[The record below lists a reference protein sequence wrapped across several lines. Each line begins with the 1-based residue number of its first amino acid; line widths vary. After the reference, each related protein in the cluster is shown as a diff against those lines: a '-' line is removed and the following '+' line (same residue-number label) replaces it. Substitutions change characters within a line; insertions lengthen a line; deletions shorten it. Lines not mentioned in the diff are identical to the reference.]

1 MLRKL
6 FDEEEALKRQIKERG
21 EDAVALGYERR
32 SSLVSEQAPKCSAAR
47 RDSIHNCREARRA
60 SAPNVSGTES
70 HIDSLIKPT
79 VNYQVRA
86 AEKRQSS
93 APVKQEKQQL
103 TPEELEEQRQKLK
116 EFHSRNSA
124 FQQTKQRFLDTQRQK
139 REEQEMVGCTFKPV
153 QRVASTTSATFPETM
168 LERAQRAQAKKEAK
182 LRKLRQEQFDKE
194 MAQCS
199 FRPVIHDPW
208 TAERCPNTTD
218 SRRSSFSSC
227 NSVSSSRGYS
237 AARYAPPR
245 SRSLGVSAGYAARH
259 AVPYE
264 ASEASEY
271 WSGSQDEAVSLGSVD
286 HQDSFDDE
294 MTILPSSTN
303 GTLESAGIGGV
314 PHRPPRMPGNT
325 ATPFD
330 AAQAAFNERALEQL
344 QSLQRMQER
353 RQLLE
358 ETMTPTMTPQVTS
371 FESPSAASFEVPPS
385 GVACFAAAVRR
396 ASCPGITDASPGV
409 ASFAAA
415 IRRNSCQDTTD
426 SRRGSAAVAEAV
438 GRMEELLGD
447 DLTIDLEDE
456 WELDHDM
463 MLDTRSV
470 DEEDDI
476 SAAGEDI
483 EPDQD
488 NLGGSPGEPLLKSN
502 IIRQRQPSS
511 PICGGA

>member
-6 FDEEEALKRQIKERG
+6 FDQEESLKQQIKERG

-60 SAPNVSGTES
+60 TAPSVSGADS
-70 HIDSLIKPT
+70 HIESLIKPT

-86 AEKRQSS
+86 AEKRRNS
-93 APVKQEKQQL
+93 APVIEEKRQL
-103 TPEELEEQRQKLK
+103 TPEELEEQRKKLK
-116 EFHSRNSA
+116 EFHFRNSA
-124 FQQTKQRFLDTQRQK
+124 FQRTKQRFLDTQRQK

-153 QRVASTTSATFPETM
+153 QNVASTTSATFPETM
-168 LERAQRAQAKKEAK
+168 LERAQQAQAKKEAK

-199 FRPVIHDPW
+199 FRPTIHEPS
-208 TAERCPNTTD
+208 AGERCPNTTD
-218 SRRSSFSSC
+218 SRRLSFSSC

-245 SRSLGVSAGYAARH
+245 SMSLGVSGGYAARH
-259 AVPYE
+259 DVPYE
-264 ASEASEY
+264 ESEASEY
-271 WSGSQDEAVSLGSVD
+271 WSGSQDEAVSLGSAD

-294 MTILPSSTN
+294 MTILPSDSN
-303 GTLESAGIGGV
+303 GTLEARVGDV

-330 AAQAAFNERALEQL
+330 AAQAAFNERASEQL

-358 ETMTPTMTPQVTS
+358 ETMTPTMTPQVIS
-371 FESPSAASFEVPPS
+371 FESPSAAFFGTPS
-385 GVACFAAAVRR
+385 AGVASFAAAVRR
-396 ASCPGITDASPGV
+396 NSCPGITDASPGV

-415 IRRNSCQDTTD
+415 IRRSSCQDTTD
-426 SRRGSAAVAEAV
+426 SRRGSAAVSEAV
-438 GRMEELLGD
+438 DRMEELLGD

-476 SAAGEDI
+476 SEAGADS

-488 NLGGSPGEPLLKSN
+488 NLAGSPGASLLKSN